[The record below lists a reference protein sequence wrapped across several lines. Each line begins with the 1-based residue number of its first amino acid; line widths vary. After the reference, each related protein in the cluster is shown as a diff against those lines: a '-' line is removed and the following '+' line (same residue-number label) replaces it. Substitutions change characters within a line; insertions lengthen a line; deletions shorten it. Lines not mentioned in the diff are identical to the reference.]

1 MLQESVE
8 GEQLRAVRF
17 DHLFHFAPPHG
28 SIRTANLE
36 PVRPTDRPAL
46 NAQHR
51 WRSARQCSE

>member
-8 GEQLRAVRF
+8 GEQLRTVRF

-36 PVRPTDRPAL
+36 PVRPTDRQTDL
-46 NAQHR
+46 H
-51 WRSARQCSE
+51 